1 MISDSH
7 GDTVR
12 LQNAVDLLN
21 GCEAIDGMIHLG
33 DALTSNYNT
42 TEPAAFAE
50 IVNTSSKPVLAV
62 LGNHDSR
69 NYKTTQCTIEQAV
82 TAYQK
87 STTLGSIYEDRGY
100 AYYDFDNYKIRIIML
115 NDFDY
120 PNDLDGDNNYK
131 YYGAETMFLQ
141 EQVDWFVDTLE
152 NTPNDYTVIIA
163 SHYTEPST
171 FDGTKIPLREDAQDV
186 SGLHYGSTG
195 YMGDTIVG
203 DIVHAFTEKTT
214 LSKSYTYTLPGSVT
228 GVTVD
233 ADFSAR
239 TNSLFAC
246 YICGHTH
253 RQSIG
258 KNTAYT
264 DQVVYINDTSCL
276 YAGNNSS
283 TMWPSY
289 WSLLARNP
297 KGKTQDVLTVLCID
311 TANKMINLVRVGAD
325 KNMYGDDSSFINY
338 SYDPQQ

>member
-1 MISDSH
+1 MILRFIACFSCS
-7 GDTVR
+7 
-12 LQNAVDLLN
+12 ASAIISEALLR
-21 GCEAIDGMIHLG
+21 ASASISLASAR
-33 DALTSNYNT
+33 DASL
-42 TEPAAFAE
+42 
-50 IVNTSSKPVLAV
+50 VSS
-62 LGNHDSR
+62 
-69 NYKTTQCTIEQAV
+69 
-82 TAYQK
+82 
-87 STTLGSIYEDRGY
+87 
-100 AYYDFDNYKIRIIML
+100 
-115 NDFDY
+115 
-120 PNDLDGDNNYK
+120 
-131 YYGAETMFLQ
+131 
-141 EQVDWFVDTLE
+141 
-152 NTPNDYTVIIA
+152 
-163 SHYTEPST
+163 
-171 FDGTKIPLREDAQDV
+171 
-186 SGLHYGSTG
+186 
-195 YMGDTIVG
+195 
-203 DIVHAFTEKTT
+203 
-214 LSKSYTYTLPGSVT
+214 
-228 GVTVD
+228 